1 MVNIILIFLLI
12 VGIFVGLRRGFILQV
27 LHLIGFIVAFIVAA
41 IYYDNLASKLELWI
55 PYPEFMSDASWA
67 VFLESLPLEAAY
79 YNAIAF
85 GALFFVTKI
94 ILQIVA
100 TMLDFVADLPI
111 LRLLNSWL
119 GAILG
124 FVEVYLLLFVVLYIL
139 ALAPVAIFR
148 NLSIVRQL
156 QPLLSKKH
164 RFYQIKLQHIGSKMT
179 LSVSNGTYPCQT
191 NSKGISH
198 VNKKK

>member
-139 ALAPVAIFR
+139 ALAPVAYIQELIDSSSIAAFIIEETPV
-148 NLSIVRQL
+148 LSDKIATYWFEND
-156 QPLLSKKH
+156 PFSK
-164 RFYQIKLQHIGSKMT
+164 
-179 LSVSNGTYPCQT
+179 
-191 NSKGISH
+191 
-198 VNKKK
+198 